1 MVERSKLIIV
11 SVLMLLTGCA
21 TKDEEIEFVEDLTI
35 PAGSVFNS
43 AGLVKTVNGQKIT
56 QFNLDGD
63 RIISGEDT
71 VICPLI
77 DTSRLG
83 SKTIQY
89 IYNNHEIELTVE
101 IVDAS
106 PPVFQEEKNELTV
119 QAGISKDDLI
129 EMMKVKDEYSS
140 FSVILEGEMN
150 LCESGTYHVAAIA
163 KDEED
168 NEARKEYTI
177 IVREESKQQDKITS
191 ETESV
196 SRPAQTS
203 SGHSDDSAGF
213 SHNDQ
218 NKQESSKPT
227 KTEIHL
233 TAENRRFLFSDGYE
247 YESCYQAAV
256 TYAQQMIKEHKANGY
271 NCNPIR
277 NDRQEYV
284 GYEVVFY

>member
-11 SVLMLLTGCA
+11 SFLMLLTGCA
-21 TKDEEIEFVEDLTI
+21 TGDEEIEFVEDLTI
-35 PAGSVFNS
+35 PAGSLFNS
-43 AGLVKTVNGQKIT
+43 AELVKTVNGQKIT

-63 RIISGEDT
+63 RIISDEDT

-89 IYNNHEIELTVE
+89 IYNNHEIELTV
-101 IVDAS
+101 
-106 PPVFQEEKNELTV
+106 

-140 FSVILEGEMN
+140 FSVILEGDMN
-150 LCESGTYHVAAIA
+150 LSKSGTYHVAAIA
-163 KDEED
+163 KDEVGND
-168 NEARKEYTI
+168 ARKEYTI
-177 IVREESKQQDKITS
+177 IVREESSQQDKITS

-203 SGHSDDSAGF
+203 PEQSDDISSS

-218 NKQESSKPT
+218 NKQESSEPT

-233 TAENRRFLFSDGYE
+233 TAENRRFLFSDGYD
-247 YESCYQAAV
+247 YESSYQAAV

>member
-1 MVERSKLIIV
+1 MVERNKLIIV

-21 TKDEEIEFVEDLTI
+21 SGDEEIEFVEDLAI
-35 PAGSVFNS
+35 PAGSIFNS
-43 AGLVKTVNGQKIT
+43 AELVKTVNGQKIT

-89 IYNNHEIELTVE
+89 IFNDHETELKVE

-106 PPVFQEEKNELTV
+106 PPVFRGEKDGLTV

-140 FSVILEGEMN
+140 FSVILEGDMN
-150 LCESGTYHVAAIA
+150 LSKSGTYHVAAIA
-163 KDEED
+163 KDEVG

-177 IVREESKQQDKITS
+177 IVREESRQQDKITS

-196 SRPAQTS
+196 SRPAQS
-203 SGHSDDSAGF
+203 SPEQSDDNSSS
-213 SHNDQ
+213 SHNGQ
-218 NKQESSKPT
+218 NKQENSEPT
-227 KTEIHL
+227 NTEIHL
-233 TAENRRFLFSDGYE
+233 TAENRRFLFSDGYD

>member
-129 EMMKVKDEYSS
+129 EMM
-140 FSVILEGEMN
+140 
-150 LCESGTYHVAAIA
+150 
-163 KDEED
+163 
-168 NEARKEYTI
+168 
-177 IVREESKQQDKITS
+177 
-191 ETESV
+191 
-196 SRPAQTS
+196 
-203 SGHSDDSAGF
+203 
-213 SHNDQ
+213 
-218 NKQESSKPT
+218 
-227 KTEIHL
+227 
-233 TAENRRFLFSDGYE
+233 
-247 YESCYQAAV
+247 
-256 TYAQQMIKEHKANGY
+256 
-271 NCNPIR
+271 
-277 NDRQEYV
+277 
-284 GYEVVFY
+284 